1 MSDIITISGKVKYAI
16 TLDPSVWI
24 FDDRNFKME
33 DFFARIGEEQQQ
45 DVDHSL
51 EAIGRQWDRELREG
65 VPTKQTEKLFA
76 EKKRI
81 AGDYGINFAPFL
93 KNAEPK
99 AGTSVVICKH
109 PDGTETRLSFE
120 EAQSAVL
127 CFAIDGKPIRGEEG
141 PVQLFFGDG
150 SNMNNPVKSI
160 RSFLVE

>member
-33 DFFARIGEEQQQ
+33 DFFARIGEEQQ
-45 DVDHSL
+45 DEEDRSL

-81 AGDYGINFAPFL
+81 AGDYGIAFAPFL
-93 KNAEPK
+93 KNAEPE
-99 AGTSVVICKH
+99 AGSSMVICKH
-109 PDGTETRLSFE
+109 PDGAETKLSLDD
-120 EAQSAVL
+120 AGSAIL

-150 SNMNNPVKSI
+150 RNMNDPIKSI
-160 RSFLVE
+160 RSFIIE